1 MASRFPRLLAATLW
15 FIAAV
20 QFVLGAAFLAAPEQT
35 AQLLGLGIAPGWTNW
50 LFGMMAARF
59 LGFGFGMG
67 VAARSPSEARSW
79 IAVMIGVQA
88 IDWIVTLKYLALG
101 AVTLSQVSTASFLPI
116 LFVAVLSAAMPKSA
130 AVQEGRQ

>member
-1 MASRFPRLLAATLW
+1 MESRFPRLLAATLW

-20 QFVLGAAFLAAPEQT
+20 QFVLGAAFLAAPEKA
-35 AQLLGLGIAPGWTNW
+35 AQLLGLGVAPGWANW

-67 VAARSPSEARSW
+67 VAARSTSEARSW

-116 LFVAVLSAAMPKSA
+116 MLVVVLLAAMPRSA
-130 AVQEGRQ
+130 AVQGGRQ